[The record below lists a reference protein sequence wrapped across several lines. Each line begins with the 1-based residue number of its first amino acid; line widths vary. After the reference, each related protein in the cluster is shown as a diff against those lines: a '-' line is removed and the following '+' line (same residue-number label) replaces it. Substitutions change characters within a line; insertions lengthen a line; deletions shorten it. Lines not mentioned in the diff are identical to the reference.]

1 MGDILDAQNKSFY
14 HDIKSILQTARDN
27 AYKSV
32 NFIMVEAYWNI
43 GKKIVEV
50 EQNGETKAKY
60 GSKLISELSK
70 QLTVD
75 FGSGFSARNIRN
87 MRQLYNCFPIWQT
100 VSAKLSW
107 SHYLLI
113 LKIENE
119 KAKDYY
125 IQETIASNWS
135 VRALE
140 RQINSLYYE
149 RLISSQEKQS
159 VIQEA
164 KENTKNLQLTAKD
177 IIKDPYVLEFL
188 DLKDNK
194 SFRENELESALLE
207 KIQEF
212 LLELGRGF
220 AFVSRQKR
228 IKTQTS
234 DFYIDLVFYN
244 YLLKCFVLVDLK
256 IGKLTHQDIG
266 QIDMYVNMYDDLEKN
281 ESDNPTI
288 GIILCTDKDET
299 IVKYSH
305 INSKDNLFVSKYQ
318 LYLPSEEEL
327 KREIERD
334 VLGLR

>member
-149 RLISSQEKQS
+149 RLISSHEKQL

-318 LYLPSEEEL
+318 LYLPTEEEL

-334 VLGLR
+334 VLGI